1 MEVTDTLA
9 DELSGELVMS
19 DAVEIAKVKNA
30 SSAEKKKETST
41 VIEGM
46 QLYNLIDVN
55 NEITQLVPGTAP
67 SLMLSSRIKK
77 LDLVEALKGVE

>member
-1 MEVTDTLA
+1 
-9 DELSGELVMS
+9 MS

-30 SSAEKKKETST
+30 SSAEKKKEALT
-41 VIEGM
+41 VIEGK

>member
-1 MEVTDTLA
+1 
-9 DELSGELVMS
+9 MS

-30 SSAEKKKETST
+30 SSAEKKKETLT

-55 NEITQLVPGTAP
+55 NEIAQLVPGTAP

-77 LDLVEALKGVE
+77 LDLVETLKGVE

>member
-1 MEVTDTLA
+1 
-9 DELSGELVMS
+9 MS

-30 SSAEKKKETST
+30 SSAEKKKETLT

-55 NEITQLVPGTAP
+55 NEITQLVPG
-67 SLMLSSRIKK
+67 RH
-77 LDLVEALKGVE
+77 LV